1 MAHPYK
7 HMAKGGQACAAA
19 RYADGGA
26 VDDDLPAM
34 APDSSNYPRWG
45 QTRPTTGARDMM
57 EDRSNAKI
65 GDFMKSIR
73 QGREAGKM
81 DIKSIEAGKMK

>member
-7 HMAKGGQACAAA
+7 HKAQGGQACAQA

-26 VDDDLPAM
+26 VDDQPAL
-34 APDSSNYPRWG
+34 APDDSNYPRLG
-45 QTRPTTGARDMM
+45 ETRPTTGARDMM

-65 GDFMKSIR
+65 GGFMKSVR

-81 DIKSIEAGKMK
+81 K